1 MNNTPP
7 NSRPKDQD
15 ASGAAD
21 DFTTTTTLE
30 TLKRRSVVLRQI
42 RDFFYQREF
51 WEVDTPVLSQESV
64 IDLYLDPLEV
74 PPSFPG
80 DAVRFLQTSPEF
92 GMKRLLASGAR
103 AIFQV
108 TKAFRAGEV
117 GQRHNPEF
125 TMLEWYRCGD
135 TYAQGRQLLAEFI
148 ETWFAGPCEQATYQT
163 LFFQWVGLD
172 PWSASTAALL
182 QKSSE
187 LGYVD
192 AAARQ
197 ESSQNHDSL
206 TRRNALNFLWAE
218 LVEPQLGVTVPI
230 IVYDWPASESALAR
244 TAMRL
249 APDGQ
254 THEVAERFE
263 LYVNGIELANGY
275 HELLDAD
282 ILRLRN
288 TENNTARVKIGKAQ
302 LSENQRLLAAM
313 QHGFPACCGVAL
325 GVDRLLMTILN
336 KTTLA
341 EVITFPWDRA

>member
-7 NSRPKDQD
+7 NSRLMAQD
-15 ASGAAD
+15 APGAAD
-21 DFTTTTTLE
+21 DFTTTATLE
-30 TLKRRSVVLRQI
+30 TLKRRSAVLRQI

-74 PPSFPG
+74 PPAFPN
-80 DAVRFLQTSPEF
+80 DTVRFMQTSPEF

-135 TYAQGRQLLAEFI
+135 TYEQGRQLLAEFI
-148 ETWFAGPCEQATYQT
+148 ETWFAGPCEQAPYQT
-163 LFFQWVGLD
+163 LFLQCVGLD
-172 PWSASTAALL
+172 PWSASTAELL

-187 LGYVD
+187 LGYFD
-192 AAARQ
+192 AT
-197 ESSQNHDSL
+197 STQNLDREHTSL

-218 LVEPQLGVTVPI
+218 LVEPQLGVTAPI

-244 TAMRL
+244 TDLRR

-282 ILRLRN
+282 ILRQRN
-288 TENNTARVKIGKAQ
+288 DANNIARVKIGKAK
-302 LSENQRLLAAM
+302 LPDNQRLLAAM

-336 KTTLA
+336 KTA
-341 EVITFPWDRA
+341 IADVITFPWDRA